1 MKQYSVISKNPK
13 DTYHYGIFLTR
24 AIAAI
29 MLKGLELTYVGQEFE
44 VIELTKWKHLKKL
57 QL

>member
-44 VIELTKWKHLKKL
+44 VIELTK
-57 QL
+57 

>member
-1 MKQYSVISKNPK
+1 MKRFTVVSHNPK

-29 MLKGLELTYVGQEFE
+29 MKAGLETTYVGQTFK
-44 VIELTKWKHLKKL
+44 VIEID
-57 QL
+57 